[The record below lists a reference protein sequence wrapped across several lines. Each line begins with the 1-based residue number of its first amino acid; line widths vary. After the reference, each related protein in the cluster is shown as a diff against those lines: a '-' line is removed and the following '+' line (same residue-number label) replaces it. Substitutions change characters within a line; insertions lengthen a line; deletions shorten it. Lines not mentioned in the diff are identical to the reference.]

1 MTPSTILLRF
11 IIGGISVIVF
21 SLIGTIM
28 RPKSFAGLFGAAPS
42 VALASLSLTI
52 LRSGKVYAAVECI
65 YMMAG
70 AVAFLAY
77 ATCVCLMLRRGRHT
91 ALFSTIVLMP
101 VWFAV
106 AFTLHWLW
114 SF

>member
-28 RPKSFAGLFGAAPS
+28 RPKTFAGLFGAAPS

-52 LRSGKVYAAVECI
+52 AHNGKVYAAVECI

-77 ATCVCLMLRRGRHT
+77 ASCVCFMLRRARHT
-91 ALFSTIVLMP
+91 AMFSTIALMP